1 MAVVAKDNDRS
12 GLSMLEP
19 SGDGV
24 VLTKSDTDEL
34 VTKTRALYVGGA
46 GDLNV
51 VMSSGRTVL
60 FSAVPAGT
68 VLPIKI
74 KQLLSTSTTATLVVA
89 LL

>member
-34 VTKTRALYVGGA
+34 ATKTRALYVGGA

-51 VMSSGRTVL
+51 VMNSGRTVL

-74 KQLLSTSTTATLVVA
+74 KQLLSASTTATLVVA

>member
-1 MAVVAKDNDRS
+1 MAITAKDNSRS
-12 GLSMLEP
+12 GLSMLAP

-34 VTKTRALYVGGA
+34 AVKSRAIYVGGA

-51 VMSSGRTVL
+51 VMASGTTVL

-68 VLPIKI
+68 ILPIQI